1 MLFFEKSRAR
11 GSYIPTVEIVLNRRS
26 KKCIETNDRSLL
38 QVTLEVVNFKH
49 PLERK

>member
-11 GSYIPTVEIVLNRRS
+11 GSYPIVEIVLNRRS

>member
-1 MLFFEKSRAR
+1 MHFLKSRAR
-11 GSYIPTVEIVLNRRS
+11 GSYPTVEIVLNSR

>member
-11 GSYIPTVEIVLNRRS
+11 GSYIVEIVLNRRS